1 MNIRKLHMG
10 LRLSLSAMVFFLLI
24 GSFPVF
30 GDFLYQKYIVRQDRG
45 IEILCDPYI
54 VQRNDWVFKVF
65 KQKGEISSEDYSE
78 FLQIFKRINPY
89 IHNPDIIRPG
99 QHILIPLKKLAP
111 GDLPGQS
118 DGIVT
123 IPFVANLDADEILS
137 KNTVKYKVKKGDC
150 VSNMVSQRF
159 GECGTPSYSQGI
171 KIFKYMNPDIKNL
184 NAIYV
189 GNYINLPDP
198 SIQNQPWYQSIFD
211 NSGNITGDANQTKHT
226 ADSTPDSLL
235 PETTTETIKN
245 DQRSC
250 SPLFEAASV
259 LGAKLMDKG
268 TYYFPTKKN
277 NDLVL
282 DLSLYPIIE
291 LEWGGKIVCSFN
303 QTIGE
308 EVKDAIKFNWGE
320 DVRFISFSADDSSQ
334 AIINSVFEATR
345 KHQIQDPVSFSD
357 NGLTATIKANWVI
370 DKPFKEDETNH
381 KVCIFLIEN
390 SSEKTHPSICHYL
403 ALHNIIVKDHLIKKS
418 IHENPQV
425 DEVFLTD
432 VDDVSKDMVAIDT
445 DNNKTFV
452 KDFVSALAFDYIEDV
467 HISFLYA
474 GMQLQ
479 STLNQITTQ
488 TGETLLVDFGNIYG
502 DAIQAVKNTGFNI
515 IQIQNND
522 DYHSIITKLLNT
534 LNLSFTTD
542 PSLLVANRP
551 ETSNI
556 SLTIPGFLTAINK
569 TKILVSTAV
578 LPSDVATF
586 IKDQGIKLIT
596 VIQKPITPA

>member
-1 MNIRKLHMG
+1 MG
-10 LRLSLSAMVFFLLI
+10 LRLSVSVMVFFLLM
-24 GSFPVF
+24 GSFPAF

-89 IHNPDIIRPG
+89 INNPDIIRPG

-118 DGIVT
+118 EGIVT

-159 GECGTPSYSQGI
+159 GECGTPLYSQGI

-184 NAIYV
+184 DTIYV

-198 SIQNQPWYQSIFD
+198 SIQNQPWYQSLFD
-211 NSGNITGDANQTKHT
+211 NSGNITGDADQTKHT

-235 PETTTETIKN
+235 PETTNETTKN
-245 DQRSC
+245 NQLFC
-250 SPLFEAASV
+250 SPLSEAASV

-282 DLSLYPIIE
+282 DLSLYPIID

-303 QTIGE
+303 ETLSE
-308 EVKDAIKFNWGE
+308 EIKDAIKFNWEGA
-320 DVRFISFSADDSSQ
+320 RFISLSDDDSSQ
-334 AIINSVFEATR
+334 AIINSVFAATR
-345 KHQIQDPVSFSD
+345 KHQIQDPISFSD
-357 NGLTATIKANWVI
+357 NGITATIKANWVI
-370 DKPFKEDETNH
+370 DKPFKEDETTH
-381 KVCIFLIEN
+381 KICIFLIEN

-425 DEVFLTD
+425 DEVPMTH
-432 VDDVSKDMVAIDT
+432 VDNDIAPINT

-467 HISFLYA
+467 HVSFLYA

-479 STLNQITTQ
+479 STLNQISTQ
-488 TGETLLVDFGNIYG
+488 TGTSLLVDFGNIYG

-522 DYHSIITKLLNT
+522 DYHSIIIKLLT
-534 LNLSFTTD
+534 ALNLSFTPD

-556 SLTIPGFLTAINK
+556 SLTIPGLLTEINK
-569 TKILVSTAV
+569 TKILVSHVT
-578 LPSDVATF
+578 LPDDVINF

-596 VIQKPITPA
+596 VIQKPITPPA

>member
-1 MNIRKLHMG
+1 MG
-10 LRLSLSAMVFFLLI
+10 LHLSVSAIVFFLLM
-24 GSFPVF
+24 GYCPAF

-99 QHILIPLKKLAP
+99 QHIFIPLKKLAP

-118 DGIVT
+118 EGIVT
-123 IPFVANLDADEILS
+123 IPFIANLDADEMLS
-137 KNTVKYKVKKGDC
+137 KNAVKYKVKKGDC
-150 VSNMVSQRF
+150 VSNIVSQRF
-159 GECGTPSYSQGI
+159 GECGTPSYNQGI
-171 KIFKYMNPDIKNL
+171 KIFKHMNPDIKNL
-184 NAIYV
+184 DTVYV
-189 GNYINLPDP
+189 GNDINLPDP
-198 SIQNQPWYQSIFD
+198 SIQNQPWYQSLFD
-211 NSGNITGDANQTKHT
+211 NSGNITNDTDQKNHT

-235 PETTTETIKN
+235 PEITPETTKN
-245 DQRSC
+245 NQRSC

-303 QTIGE
+303 ETIGK

-320 DVRFISFSADDSSQ
+320 DARFISFSTDDSSQ

-345 KHQIQDPVSFSD
+345 KHQIHDPVSFSD
-357 NGLTATIKANWVI
+357 NGLTATIKANWII

-403 ALHNIIVKDHLIKKS
+403 ALHHIIVKDHLIKKD
-418 IHENPQV
+418 IHENPEV
-425 DEVFLTD
+425 DKISMTDVDTD
-432 VDDVSKDMVAIDT
+432 VDDVNKDMVTIDT
-445 DNNKTFV
+445 YNNKTFV
-452 KDFVSALAFDYIEDV
+452 KDFASALALDYIEDV

-474 GMQLQ
+474 GMQLK
-479 STLNQITTQ
+479 SMLSQISTQ
-488 TGETLLVDFGNIYG
+488 TGVTLLVDFGNIYG
-502 DAIQAVKNTGFNI
+502 DAIHAVKDAGFDI
-515 IQIQNND
+515 IQIRNND
-522 DYHSIITKLLNT
+522 NYHSIIIKLLT
-534 LNLSFTTD
+534 ALNLSFTPD
-542 PSLLVANRP
+542 PSLLAANRP

-556 SLTIPGFLTAINK
+556 SLTIPGFLTSINQ
-569 TKILVSTAV
+569 TKILVSTV
-578 LPSDVATF
+578 TLPDDVITF
-586 IKDQGIKLIT
+586 IRDQGIKLIT
-596 VIQKPITPA
+596 VIQKPTAPG